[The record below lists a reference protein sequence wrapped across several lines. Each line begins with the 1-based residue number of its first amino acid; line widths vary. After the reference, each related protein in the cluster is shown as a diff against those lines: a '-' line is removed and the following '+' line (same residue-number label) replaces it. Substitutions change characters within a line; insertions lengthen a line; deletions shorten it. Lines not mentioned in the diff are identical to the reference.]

1 MNRER
6 ALKVLLVLVGL
17 LFVAA
22 IYPMAMSLWHPSPSD
37 DTGDTMMMSLYFTLG
52 VFLLVTTRKPS
63 AHRSLIA
70 FTAWSS
76 FAHAVVMTI
85 LGFHMPSERVGF
97 WIGSRWLRRSS
108 QESWHPHLARRPI
121 ANASGYGSSKFL
133 LGSSARSPSGPTG
146 ATTGA
151 FSFTS
156 PGLQFQQL
164 RVSRVDKSDFCVRRL
179 SGRPWFGVRSTMHS
193 GRIVL
198 FSTRLDV

>member
-1 MNRER
+1 VIQQEATMNRER

-97 WIGSRWLRRSS
+97 WIGSAVLVVIGAAL
-108 QESWHPHLARRPI
+108 LALAPPKQSGEL
-121 ANASGYGSSKFL
+121 ASASG
-133 LGSSARSPSGPTG
+133 A
-146 ATTGA
+146 
-151 FSFTS
+151 
-156 PGLQFQQL
+156 
-164 RVSRVDKSDFCVRRL
+164 
-179 SGRPWFGVRSTMHS
+179 
-193 GRIVL
+193 
-198 FSTRLDV
+198 